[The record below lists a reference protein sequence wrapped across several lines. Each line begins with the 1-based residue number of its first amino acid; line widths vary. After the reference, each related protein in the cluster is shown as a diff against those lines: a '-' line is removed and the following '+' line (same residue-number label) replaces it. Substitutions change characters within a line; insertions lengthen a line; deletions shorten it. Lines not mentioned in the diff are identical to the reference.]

1 MQIKFIQKIIDKI
14 RNKKQKERNFSSE
27 NYIKF
32 KNEDLINIFETLL
45 YFIPNSNVL
54 RPDVIPPIDT
64 IKELQNSS
72 KSIARFG
79 DGEIFVINKTGIA
92 FQEYNP
98 ELGQKLFN
106 ILKNNQ
112 DNLLLGIN
120 YHYFYPEYNTI
131 GSSNLAKEFYIKNI
145 PNLRRDLLKIINLN
159 SKYCSADLYLAKYKE
174 EAFIESKKIWDN
186 KEIVIVT
193 CENLIKN
200 IKYNIYSNA
209 KDIKYIFIPNKNCY
223 SETQY
228 VYQEIEK
235 YGKDKIYI
243 LQAGPSATV
252 WASELANMGYR
263 ALDLGHLQKLYDFY
277 KQGIDMSKSENV
289 VKMFGVD
296 E

>member
-1 MQIKFIQKIIDKI
+1 MRIKFIQKIIDKI
-14 RNKKQKERNFSSE
+14 RNKKQKENNFSSE
-27 NYIKF
+27 
-32 KNEDLINIFETLL
+32 DLIDMFETLL
-45 YFIPNSNVL
+45 YSIPNSNVL
-54 RPDVIPPIDT
+54 RPDVISPIDT

-72 KSIARFG
+72 KSIARYG
-79 DGEIFVINKTGIA
+79 DGEISLINKTGIA

-98 ELGQKLFN
+98 ELGQKLFR

-112 DNLLLGIN
+112 NNLLVGIN
-120 YHYFYPEYNTI
+120 YHYFYPEYDI
-131 GSSNLAKEFYIKNI
+131 LSASNLAKEFYIKNV
-145 PNLRRDLLKIINLN
+145 PSLRRNLLKFINLN
-159 SKYCSADLYLAKYKE
+159 SKYYSADLYLEKYKE
-174 EAFIESKKIWDN
+174 QTFIESKKIWDN
-186 KEIVIVT
+186 KEIVLIT

-200 IKYNIYSNA
+200 
-209 KDIKYIFIPNKNCY
+209 IKYIFIPNKNCY
-223 SETQY
+223 SETKY

-235 YGKDKIYI
+235 YGKDKLYI

-263 ALDLGHLQKLYDFY
+263 ALDLGHLQKQYDFY